1 MKNKYCI
8 KNNKCVKNNKCM
20 KNNNCVKNIVP
31 LSVLL
36 VLFIC
41 GCGQKLPEGLP
52 KLKPCSVTLVQ
63 EGKPLAN
70 ATVDL
75 LLEEGET
82 KWNISGMSDEQG
94 KVIFMTHAL
103 YKGVPEGKYKVI
115 VTKRENGT
123 KDAKGY
129 LPIYSIVEKKFTD
142 PASTPLKIEV
152 NNKGG
157 EATLDLGKPV
167 KIQVDRLEPASNAK
181 G

>member
-1 MKNKYCI
+1 MKNKLYFASFI
-8 KNNKCVKNNKCM
+8 S
-20 KNNNCVKNIVP
+20 
-31 LSVLL
+31 LSVAL
-36 VLFIC
+36 VLFVC

-52 KLKPCSVTLVQ
+52 KLKPCSITLVQ

-82 KWNISGMSDEQG
+82 KWNISGMSNEQG

-103 YKGVPEGKYKVI
+103 YRGAPEGKYKVI
-115 VTKRENGT
+115 VTKREKGT

-129 LPIYSIVEKKFTD
+129 LPIYTIVEKKFTD
-142 PASTPLKIEV
+142 PGSTPLKIEV
-152 NNKGG
+152 KDNGG
-157 EATLDLGKPV
+157 EENFDLGKPV
-167 KIQVDRLEPASNAK
+167 KIQVDRLEPTSNAK